1 MNKDEAPI
9 VEKEQTEQ
17 DASNPNSAVTVPQVV
32 HTHVNGLC
40 VVTAGDV
47 STWLVPLY
55 PNHTIVSIEMV
66 AKEPPSCSAA
76 EKRKRQSKMLRGG
89 KVEHTVTPTTVIA
102 NLVLTKNDT
111 SGETEGETVEVP
123 LYAGVWGTIVELNHG
138 VTPRLLME
146 DPLLDGY
153 LAVILPSGQF
163 PPPTTS

>member
-1 MNKDEAPI
+1 
-9 VEKEQTEQ
+9 
-17 DASNPNSAVTVPQVV
+17 
-32 HTHVNGLC
+32 
-40 VVTAGDV
+40 
-47 STWLVPLY
+47 
-55 PNHTIVSIEMV
+55 V

-138 VTPRLLME
+138 VTSRLLME